1 MKIYLKQLVYNNC
14 MSLKQ
19 FSEKCNIP
27 YATIHGIAANKRP
40 NVQLNTLEKICKSL
54 NFVNTIKRL
63 SSFMITFH

>member
-27 YATIHGIAANKRP
+27 YATIHGISANKRP

-54 NFVNTIKRL
+54 NCTLDDLIK
-63 SSFMITFH
+63 FD

>member
-27 YATIHGIAANKRP
+27 YSTIHGIAANKRP
-40 NVQLNTLEKICKSL
+40 NVQLTTLEKICKLL
-54 NFVNTIKRL
+54 NCTLDDLIK
-63 SSFMITFH
+63 FD